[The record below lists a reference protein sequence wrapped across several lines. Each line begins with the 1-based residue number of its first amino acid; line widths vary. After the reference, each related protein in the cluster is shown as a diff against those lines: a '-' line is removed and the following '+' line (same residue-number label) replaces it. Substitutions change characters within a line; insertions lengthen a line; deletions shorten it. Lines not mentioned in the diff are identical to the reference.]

1 MFIEQR
7 NHIDAGS
14 TDMVRQFAGR
24 LSLLAFGS
32 TVAEGAVMGLP
43 MESVIMTALMRMAV
57 FYGLGLVCGGLA
69 QWLVEEAARDDFA
82 RVMAAVEMT
91 STEA

>member
-1 MFIEQR
+1 
-7 NHIDAGS
+7 
-14 TDMVRQFAGR
+14 MVRQFAGR
-24 LSLLAFGS
+24 LSLLVFGA
-32 TVAEGAVMGLP
+32 TAMEGAVMGFP
-43 MESVIMTALMRMAV
+43 TESVLTTALLRMAV

-91 STEA
+91 SPEA